1 MLNKNLNLFLIF
13 LDKLGCHV
21 YLVHKN
27 ILQENFFCE
36 DLIKNTSFKLTY
48 WKKGKCFVF
57 ENTKTFT
64 LLKTCSV
71 SIPKLIMLRWA
82 KKLRFKLFTPIS
94 LRLLNETSLMPS
106 FKLVGSK
113 HFDLYSLLW
122 YITQLLLITQKV
134 DTIYHDIV
142 IHFFK
147 KNYLLKQ
154 NDRFYLN
161 RDFSNLSAF
170 PPYRPSSC
178 SLCSFS
184 YNDFLNDS

>member
-1 MLNKNLNLFLIF
+1 MK
-13 LDKLGCHV
+13 V
-21 YLVHKN
+21 
-27 ILQENFFCE
+27 FC
-36 DLIKNTSFKLTY
+36 
-48 WKKGKCFVF
+48 F

-82 KKLRFKLFTPIS
+82 KKLRFKLFTPIP
-94 LRLLNETSLMPS
+94 LKLLNETSLMPS

-122 YITQLLLITQKV
+122 YIIQLLLITQKV
-134 DTIYHDIV
+134 DTIYYDTV

-184 YNDFLNDS
+184 YNDSLNDS